1 MSMKRGMRER
11 KLLAESALYFAYK
24 QEIRGNSGGPVFN
37 AAGECCGI
45 AFQGNAVASCS
56 RSVCGNAVAF
66 LQFCCCCGIALQ

>member
-56 RSVCGNAVAF
+56 RFDLKSFKAAPWVAIV
-66 LQFCCCCGIALQ
+66 LE